1 MIFVRKP
8 NGVKFK
14 KPNEPRFIDKTISR
28 GPDETGREPQIKTP
42 VFKYAR

>member
-14 KPNEPRFIDKTISR
+14 KPNEPGFIDKTIFS
-28 GPDETGREPQIKTP
+28 GPNAT
-42 VFKYAR
+42 